1 MGLLL
6 RRWLPTIQPW
16 PLATNPP
23 QHCLAILCAPHA
35 THAISS
41 GRLMI
46 FGICDWL
53 IVLFSNVNCM
63 KLGLIHHVMLSVC
76 SKILWKAIF
85 ITNSSDSFELL
96 MVLLISRSLEIHEP
110 ESQFRVLLSQDN
122 FLVSDLEIG
131 MTRLNVSCNPNAH
144 PSVKRPSTTPLS
156 SLSFL
161 FLSSLL

>member
-1 MGLLL
+1 
-6 RRWLPTIQPW
+6 
-16 PLATNPP
+16 
-23 QHCLAILCAPHA
+23 
-35 THAISS
+35 
-41 GRLMI
+41 
-46 FGICDWL
+46 
-53 IVLFSNVNCM
+53 
-63 KLGLIHHVMLSVC
+63 
-76 SKILWKAIF
+76 
-85 ITNSSDSFELL
+85 

-144 PSVKRPSTTPLS
+144 PSLKRPSITSLS